1 MQRVKQGDQVE
12 VIAGNFRG
20 VRGEILRV
28 IPDESR
34 VVVRGVNLVKKHQR
48 PQPGGRSQVQGGII
62 EFEAPIDA
70 SNVMLIDPETNEPT
84 RVGFRRDASGRKVR
98 YAKRSGALI
107 D

>member
-1 MQRVKQGDQVE
+1 MQRVKTGDQVE
-12 VIAGNFRG
+12 VITGNYRG
-20 VRGEILRV
+20 VRGEVLRV
-28 IPDESR
+28 IPEEKR

-48 PQPGGRSQVQGGII
+48 AQPGGRAQVQGGII

-84 RVGFRRDASGRKVR
+84 RVGFRRDESGRKIR
-98 YAKRSGALI
+98 YAKRSGALF